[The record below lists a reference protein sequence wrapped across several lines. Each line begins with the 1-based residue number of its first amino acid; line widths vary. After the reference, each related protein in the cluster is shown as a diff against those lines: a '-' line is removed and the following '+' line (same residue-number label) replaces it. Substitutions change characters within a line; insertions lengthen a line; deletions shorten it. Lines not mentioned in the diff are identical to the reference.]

1 MSTVTFRTYSA
12 LRVWRR
18 VTFATLNLEA
28 AMGSDMKCKSEVLAC
43 CAGNFNTGLPA
54 EWTTS
59 FDLVWSQEAF
69 CHAKSQVNL
78 LKEIKRV
85 LKPGGSA
92 VFTDI
97 MRMVRL

>member
-1 MSTVTFRTYSA
+1 MKQNV
-12 LRVWRR
+12 V
-18 VTFATLNLEA
+18 NLDYA
-28 AMGSDMKCKSEVLAC
+28 
-43 CAGNFNTGLPA
+43 AGNFNMGLPA

-69 CHAKSQVNL
+69 CHAKSQINL

-85 LKPGGSA
+85 LKPGGAA

-97 MRMVRL
+97 MRMVRLYVITRSSHILYSSAEY